1 MAGIYIHIPFCKQ
14 ACFYCDF
21 HFSTNQTLQDE
32 LVHAIVQ
39 ELAMQQAY
47 VQNESI
53 ETIYFGG
60 GTPSLLT
67 QRQIELILNAVSKNY
82 SLLSTPEITLEANPD
97 DLESKKLATLNN
109 AGINRLSIGVQSFD
123 DEVLQFLNRAHN
135 ANEAVKAIQEAQLI
149 GIENISVDLI
159 YAIPH
164 RNDELWRKDIRQALD
179 LLPKHI
185 SSYCLTIEPKTVF
198 GYRANKGTLEPMED
212 EVEARQFEILIDAL
226 QEANFEQYEVSN
238 FCQAG
243 FESRHNS
250 SYWKQEIYLGVGPS
264 AHSYDRKVRQFNISH
279 NKKYIDSI
287 KAGVVPF
294 TIDQL
299 TNEDMIND
307 YLLTTL
313 RTKWGANLSR
323 MKATYAYDLMAENK
337 TYIDHLLTHGLAI
350 VKDEHLI
357 LTKDGL
363 LLADK
368 ISSDLFLVS

>member
-21 HFSTNQTLQDE
+21 HFSTNQALQDE

-39 ELAMQQAY
+39 ELAMQHNY

-82 SLLSTPEITLEANPD
+82 TLISTPEITLEANPD
-97 DLESKKLATLNN
+97 DLESKKLTTLNN

-135 ANEAVKAIQEAQLI
+135 ANEALKAIQEAQQI

-179 LLPKHI
+179 LQPKHI

-238 FCQAG
+238 FCLAG

-287 KAGVVPF
+287 NAGVVPF

-323 MKATYAYDLMAENK
+323 MKTTYAYDLMAENK
-337 TYIDHLLTHGLAI
+337 PYIDHLLTHGLAI